1 MGGDK
6 EGMGRGGE
14 GRKRKEEREYE
25 GLSLGQTSLA
35 RSCYGLCFSAVS
47 TCSFVVAVIPSVRS
61 AGASRRCRESE
72 IETTD

>member
-1 MGGDK
+1 MLRRGWGW
-6 EGMGRGGE
+6 EGRGGS
-14 GRKRKEEREYE
+14 GRKKREYE
-25 GLSLGQTSLA
+25 RLSLGQTSLA

-47 TCSFVVAVIPSVRS
+47 TCSFVAVVIPSVRS